1 DYLKNAWQ
9 RILETADIEDLN
21 MHDLRHEAISRIA
34 ETGKFSLVDLQS
46 ISGHLDVRMLLR
58 YSHLC
63 SKKLADR
70 LDEALDGENA
80 TTTHRGR
87 TRLKGDSFTM
97 RDIQEISLED
107 ASTPTVEEAGSL
119 PSKNRVAGV
128 FEEKAQVVVVDFAT
142 RRRVA

>member
-1 DYLKNAWQ
+1 
-9 RILETADIEDLN
+9 
-21 MHDLRHEAISRIA
+21 M
-34 ETGKFSLVDLQS
+34 
-46 ISGHLDVRMLLR
+46 
-58 YSHLC
+58 C

-107 ASTPTVEEAGSL
+107 ASMPTVEETGSL
-119 PSKNRVAGV
+119 PSNIRVAGV
-128 FEEKAQVVVVDFAT
+128 SGEKAQVVVVDFAT